1 MSRLSVS
8 LASLSLG
15 LTACT
20 VGPTLAEFKPA
31 HSPAGVHTRVN
42 VHRNILR
49 DNKVAGELLAVQGDG
64 LLILSQ
70 EPVLPDTSGARLV
83 LVPFRMMRSIR
94 IEQVGSF
101 SIKSEGKEMD
111 ESRKARLQM
120 LSRYP
125 QGVSDEL
132 LQKLLAS
139 HVQSAVDV
147 PSRQE

>member
-1 MSRLSVS
+1 MNRVSAS

-31 HSPAGVHTRVN
+31 HSPAGVHTQVTL
-42 VHRNILR
+42 HRNILR
-49 DNKVAGELLAVQGDG
+49 DNKVAGELLALHDGG
-64 LLILSQ
+64 LLVLSQ
-70 EPVLPDTSGARLV
+70 EPVLPGTSGKRLV
-83 LVPFRMMRSIR
+83 LVPFWMMRSIR

-101 SIKSEGKEMD
+101 TIKSEGKEMD
-111 ESRKARLQM
+111 ESRKRRLEM

-125 QGVSDEL
+125 QGVSEEL

-139 HVQSAVDV
+139 NVQSAVDV